1 MLIKFKKKLQT
12 PVGFQTSLKISV
24 VKNLHLLKY
33 LLYFPV
39 FVCVLHFWSVI
50 YLQGS
55 ARSRDDLDMERALR
69 PRLNAPDVVRSTM
82 SHKDF
87 KYNENTID
95 SILGTPN
102 KIVIPERYIPEQVS
116 HFHLG
121 TLIMSPGHSCPFFM
135 SLQAENPLSLFLWD
149 AEIDSERKWFSC
161 SLGMTEN
168 PGCN

>member
-1 MLIKFKKKLQT
+1 MYL
-12 PVGFQTSLKISV
+12 SSV
-24 VKNLHLLKY
+24 VI
-33 LLYFPV
+33 F
-39 FVCVLHFWSVI
+39 
-50 YLQGS
+50 QGS

-116 HFHLG
+116 YF
-121 TLIMSPGHSCPFFM
+121 TNVC
-135 SLQAENPLSLFLWD
+135 A
-149 AEIDSERKWFSC
+149 
-161 SLGMTEN
+161 
-168 PGCN
+168 